1 MIRND
6 REYRCFIPL
15 KPERR
20 EEGEEPSYIVEGY
33 ASTFEPYVLFEEEG
47 IQYNECI
54 DPKAFDG
61 CDMSDVV
68 FLKDH
73 TGTVMAR
80 TKNQTVQ
87 LMVDSHGLKTR
98 VDLSKSKCAREM
110 YEEIGNGLYDQMSF
124 AFTVEEDSY
133 DRATH
138 TRTILKFRK
147 IYDVS
152 AVGFPANPGTEI
164 GVSAR
169 SILDGAIQ
177 EERAERLAEEKRQ
190 ETKKR
195 IEMKIRL
202 MNMR

>member
-1 MIRND
+1 
-6 REYRCFIPL
+6 
-15 KPERR
+15 
-20 EEGEEPSYIVEGY
+20 
-33 ASTFEPYVLFEEEG
+33 
-47 IQYNECI
+47 
-54 DPKAFDG
+54 
-61 CDMSDVV
+61 
-68 FLKDH
+68 
-73 TGTVMAR
+73 
-80 TKNQTVQ
+80 
-87 LMVDSHGLKTR
+87 
-98 VDLSKSKCAREM
+98 
-110 YEEIGNGLYDQMSF
+110 MSF

-195 IEMKIRL
+195 IQMKIRL
-202 MNMR
+202 MHMR